1 MYKKFNWFITLS
13 ITLNLVI
20 FTSFIP
26 IVKADAASTI
36 TPTPTNNTSNTGST
50 FSLQKIAAPTTVS
63 PNSVITYSITIQ
75 NISTTNAAPRNIE
88 DTLPQ
93 GFSFIGNSKLT
104 TVNGQQ
110 VEFAPTS
117 TQGNKITWAFDGDTL
132 QSIPPNQNIVITY
145 QIRTGSETGNFTNR
159 ACLTNP
165 ENVCA
170 SATVNVILSPNAS
183 LNDDLIIALLVIIPS
198 IILFITL
205 RRNKSFEQKVLK
217 I

>member
-1 MYKKFNWFITLS
+1 MYKKINWFITLLIAS
-13 ITLNLVI
+13 NLAI
-20 FTSFIP
+20 FTNFIP
-26 IVKADAASTI
+26 TVKADAGGI
-36 TPTPTNNTSNTGST
+36 TPTSTNNTSSTGST
-50 FSLQKIAAPTTVS
+50 FSLQKIAAPITVS
-63 PNSVITYSITIQ
+63 PNSVITYSITIR

-88 DTLPQ
+88 DTLPE
-93 GFSFIGNSKLT
+93 GFSFVGNSKLT
-104 TVNGQQ
+104 TVNGEQL
-110 VEFAPTS
+110 EFAPTS
-117 TQGNKITWAFDGDTL
+117 NQGNKVTWAFDGDTL

-145 QIRTGSETGNFTNR
+145 QARTGTQTGNFTNR

-170 SATVNVILSPNAS
+170 SATVNVILNPNAS
-183 LNDDLIIALLVIIPS
+183 LNDNLIIALLIIIPS